1 GLECPCPWAESSNA
15 VACPVAI
22 PVSGR
27 ASARGRRIY
36 LSCHDAKG
44 REIYLL
50 WHDAESRATSVLGMV
65 QGKIKMFIMGAGA
78 APSFQTNSSRATSP
92 LGV

>member
-1 GLECPCPWAESSNA
+1 MRWLVPLPFLCRDVHLQEGGL
-15 VACPVAI
+15 
-22 PVSGR
+22 
-27 ASARGRRIY
+27 Y

-50 WHDAESRATSVLGMV
+50 WHNAESRATSVLGMV
-65 QGKIKMFIMGAGA
+65 QGKIKMFIMGAVA
-78 APSFQTNSSRATSP
+78 APSFQTSSSHATSL